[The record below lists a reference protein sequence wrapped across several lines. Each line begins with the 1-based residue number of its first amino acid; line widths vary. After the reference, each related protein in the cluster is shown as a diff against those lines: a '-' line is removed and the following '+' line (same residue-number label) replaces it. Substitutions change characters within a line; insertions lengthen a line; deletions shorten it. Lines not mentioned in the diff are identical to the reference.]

1 MAETG
6 LSDFHGMTL
15 TVTKNE
21 LSEAQTKSCELPDYK
36 RFANVRYR
44 ITTNVL
50 LMYDIE
56 MSYYVKFLI
65 VTLNSLIANI
75 VFFFFYL
82 C

>member
-44 ITTNVL
+44 ITNVL
-50 LMYDIE
+50 LMHDIE

-65 VTLNSLIANI
+65 VTLNSMIADI
-75 VFFFFYL
+75 VGFFYL